1 MALEEIVSGVYGIG
15 MGYVNAFFIVGE
27 DGLTLVDSG
36 LAKKK
41 DTILGA
47 VAGADRQPPDL
58 KHILI
63 THHHI
68 DHIGSLAALKEA
80 TGAKCYVHIPH
91 PDAVH
96 ARDDL
101 LHGHAYPPC
110 WRRSILGS
118 LMKAAARYQAACG
131 LSTTVDS

>member
-1 MALEEIVSGVYGIG
+1 MAVEEIVSGVYGIG

-41 DTILGA
+41 DTILSA
-47 VAGADRQPPDL
+47 VAGAGRQPPDVG
-58 KHILI
+58 HILI

-68 DHIGSLAALKEA
+68 DHIGSLA
-80 TGAKCYVHIPH
+80 GN
-91 PDAVH
+91 
-96 ARDDL
+96 
-101 LHGHAYPPC
+101 
-110 WRRSILGS
+110 RSHSGRLIRFG
-118 LMKAAARYQAACG
+118 MAAARYQAACG